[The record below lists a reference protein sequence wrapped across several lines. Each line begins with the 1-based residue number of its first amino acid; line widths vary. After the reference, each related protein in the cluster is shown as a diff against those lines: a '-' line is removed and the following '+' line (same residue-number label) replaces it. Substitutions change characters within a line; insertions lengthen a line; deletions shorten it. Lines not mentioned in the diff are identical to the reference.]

1 MAFSLMSIRT
11 GQKTIIWGFLGVFL
25 LSMAI
30 GGLVGGANL
39 IDEIFGSNLSGNAAG
54 AVNSERITIE
64 ELSQAIARQTEAAR
78 EQFGEL
84 SDRLL
89 DQAEN
94 RAWENLVS
102 ARLVAAQI
110 VSREMRASNEEI
122 YHVLETYPPGVL
134 QQEEAFMKDGLF
146 DPQAY
151 YAALRNPQ
159 GNEWA
164 PVEEYLRQLLPGE
177 KLTQRVMA
185 AYFATAEEVK
195 QGWLNENLNITID
208 YLYVSN
214 SIVGRTELAI
224 TDRDINRRYRKDR
237 DQYKVPE
244 RRIIEYVF
252 WPRVATAGDSAHV
265 FSTAEDLLS
274 RARGGEDFAELA
286 REYSSDSGSGV
297 NGGDLG
303 WFGRGQMV
311 APFSDAAFNAEKGDL
326 VGPVLSQFGYHIIQV
341 RDRRM
346 QDEKEELLASHILL
360 DIKLRPQSIN
370 TIRNRANIFSF
381 DAIDS
386 SFARAAAMHDMVVHS
401 TSPLT
406 IEDKFLPPP
415 VGLLR
420 RAVHFG
426 FDAEVG
432 DISAVLQ
439 SEATFVVARLAQV
452 QKRGYRPLDEV
463 RGGISRA
470 LKQEAAKGQ
479 TDLIMAN
486 IVEQLKMGATL
497 QAIADS
503 IPEADTRM
511 GFNSIISGS
520 FPFIGRSNSLTG
532 VLRALELGETSAPI
546 ALERGQVIVHL
557 IRRDEPDWVKFES
570 VRLSNY
576 ATLSARRMTEA
587 WGVWVADLRRQATVI
602 DNRHAFF

>member
-1 MAFSLMSIRT
+1 MALSLMNIR
-11 GQKTIIWGFLGVFL
+11 GGMKVIIWGFLGVFL

-110 VSREMRASNEEI
+110 VSREMGASDEEI

-164 PVEEYLRQLLPGE
+164 PVEDYLRQLLPGE

-185 AYFATAEEVK
+185 ASFATAEEVK
-195 QGWLNENLNITID
+195 QGWLNENLHITVD

-252 WPRVATAGDSAHV
+252 WPRVATAEDSAYV
-265 FSTAEDLLS
+265 LATAEDLLS

-286 REYSSDSGSGV
+286 QEYSADPGSGT

-303 WFGRGQMV
+303 WFGRRQMV
-311 APFSDAAFNAEKGDL
+311 TPFSEAAFNAEKGDL

-341 RDRRM
+341 RDRRT
-346 QDEKEELLASHILL
+346 QNDKEEVLASHILL

-386 SFARAAAMHDMVVHS
+386 SFARAAVMHNMVVHS
-401 TSPLT
+401 SSPLT
-406 IEDKFLPPP
+406 IEEKFLPPP

-439 SEATFVVARLAQV
+439 SEATIVVARLAQV
-452 QKRGYRPLDEV
+452 QKQGYRPLDEV
-463 RGGISRA
+463 RDGISRA

-546 ALERGQVIVHL
+546 QLERGQVIVHL

-570 VRLSNY
+570 VRVSNY
-576 ATLSARRMTEA
+576 VTLSARRMTEA
-587 WGVWVADLRRQATVI
+587 WGVWVADLRRQAEVI